1 MRLSL
6 KKKLLNFF
14 KFSYFE
20 NLWNSYT
27 FGTFRVLALARFPLK
42 NRFLNSNLEL
52 RHAPWLTGSLFSIS
66 KEVSKCFLC
75 FQGYPSLLGTPNLIF
90 IIKKQ
95 MYLYPFSLVSCF
107 IFFNVSILISSL
119 KPCSYIDI
127 YLTVNFFLLT

>member
-1 MRLSL
+1 LRFSL

-20 NLWNSYT
+20 NLWNFYT
-27 FGTFRVLALARFPLK
+27 FSIFRVLALVRFPLK

-52 RHAPWLTGSLFSIS
+52 QHAPWLVGSLFSIF

-75 FQGYPSLLGTPNLIF
+75 FQGYPLLLGSPNLIF

-95 MYLYPFSLVSCF
+95 MHLYPFSLVSCF
-107 IFFNVSILISSL
+107 IFFNVSILILSL
-119 KPCSYIDI
+119 KPCSYR
-127 YLTVNFFLLT
+127 YLFNC